1 MRPLLVLALI
11 GLAPA
16 GPVHAGDVVALA
28 PGRYEVRVRVDL
40 PNIEGAAASALRTLC
55 LPALGQARNHGL
67 GVLSDNNPLAHCPV
81 SNVRQEGD
89 TLSFDIVCP
98 GGNAAI
104 ATAQYHLAAEA
115 FEGRIRMKLG
125 GKNMTMTETQS
136 GRRIG
141 DCRP

>member
-16 GPVHAGDVVALA
+16 APASAGDAVALQ
-28 PGRYEVRVRVDL
+28 PGRYEVRVRLDL

-55 LPALGQARNHGL
+55 VPAQGQAGNHGL
-67 GVLSDNNPLAHCPV
+67 GALSENNPLAHCPV
-81 SNVRQEGD
+81 SNVRQQGD

-104 ATAQYHLAAEA
+104 ATAKYQLAAEA
-115 FEGRIRMKLG
+115 FEGRISMKLG

-136 GRRIG
+136 GRRTG
-141 DCRP
+141 ECRP